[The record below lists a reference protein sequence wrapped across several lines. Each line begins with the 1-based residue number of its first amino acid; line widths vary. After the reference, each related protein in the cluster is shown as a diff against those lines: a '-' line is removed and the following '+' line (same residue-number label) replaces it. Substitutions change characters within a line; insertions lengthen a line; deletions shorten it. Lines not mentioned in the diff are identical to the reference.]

1 MTVLFRMKNRSRDE
15 SITSSFVNLKEKLEE
30 FENKEDQI

>member
-1 MTVLFRMKNRSRDE
+1 MTVLFRMKNHSNKD
-15 SITSSFVNLKEKLEE
+15 SISSSFANLKEKLEE